1 MAANPVEA
9 STFTHERRW
18 PVSKWVGN
26 AFFVAGLA
34 VAIGFGGNAGAQVEQ
49 TGSEARVTEETPY
62 VQSPKVVVDTM
73 LQMAGVHS
81 GDFLIDL
88 GSGDGRIIV
97 TAAKEFRARGFG
109 VDYDQRLVGL
119 ANANAQKA
127 GVAERASFFEQNIF
141 TTDLGGATVVTMYLL
156 PEYNSVLK
164 PRLLALKPG
173 TRIVSHDYGIDDW
186 EPDASKKIAVPE
198 KRVGL
203 EKASNILFWVVPA
216 KVAGHWRSSIRTKGG
231 VVDVDMLISQRYQH
245 FAGKVLLRGQE
256 LPIERPFLKGDYI
269 SFRVQDGK
277 DTLLFNGRVSNSRIT
292 GTTIRGE
299 EHTRWRALRTEEL
312 KG

>member
-1 MAANPVEA
+1 MNLLFPSWAALA
-9 STFTHERRW
+9 ACMMIAL
-18 PVSKWVGN
+18 G
-26 AFFVAGLA
+26 AGGLA
-34 VAIGFGGNAGAQVEQ
+34 QAGDEAQGG
-49 TGSEARVTEETPY
+49 ARVTEETPY

-97 TAAKEFRARGFG
+97 TAAKEFKARGFG
-109 VDYDQRLVGL
+109 VDYDERLVKL
-119 ANANAQKA
+119 ANDNARKA
-127 GVAERASFFEQNIF
+127 GVSERASFFEQNVF
-141 TTDLGGATVVTMYLL
+141 KTDLGAASVVTMYLL

-164 PRLLALKPG
+164 PRLLALKAG

-186 EPDASKKIAVPE
+186 QPDASKKIPVPE

-203 EKASNILFWVVPA
+203 EKASTILFWVVPA
-216 KVAGHWRSSIRTKGG
+216 RIEGHWRSSVRTGSG
-231 VVDVDMLISQRYQH
+231 VADVEIVLTQRYQR
-245 FAGKVLLRGQE
+245 FEGKAFLRGQE
-256 LPIERPFLKGDYI
+256 AAIERPFLKGDYL
-269 SFRVQDGK
+269 SFRIQDG
-277 DTLLFNGRVSNSRIT
+277 TEAILFNGRVSNSRIT

-299 EHTRWRALRTEEL
+299 ERTRWRALRTQEL

>member
-1 MAANPVEA
+1 MMIALGA
-9 STFTHERRW
+9 
-18 PVSKWVGN
+18 G
-26 AFFVAGLA
+26 GLA
-34 VAIGFGGNAGAQVEQ
+34 QAGDEAQGG
-49 TGSEARVTEETPY
+49 ARVTEETPY

-97 TAAKEFRARGFG
+97 TAAKEFKARGFG
-109 VDYDQRLVGL
+109 VDYDERLVKL
-119 ANANAQKA
+119 ANDNARKA
-127 GVAERASFFEQNIF
+127 GVSERASFFEQNVF
-141 TTDLGGATVVTMYLL
+141 KTDLGAASVVTMYLL

-164 PRLLALKPG
+164 PRLLALKAG

-186 EPDASKKIAVPE
+186 QPDASKKIPVPE

-203 EKASNILFWVVPA
+203 EKASTILFWVVPA
-216 KVAGHWRSSIRTKGG
+216 RIEGHWRSSVRTGSG
-231 VVDVDMLISQRYQH
+231 VADVEIVLTQRYQR
-245 FAGKVLLRGQE
+245 FEGKAFLRGQE
-256 LPIERPFLKGDYI
+256 AAIERPFLKGDYL
-269 SFRVQDGK
+269 SFRIQDG
-277 DTLLFNGRVSNSRIT
+277 TEAILFNGRVSNSRIT

-299 EHTRWRALRTEEL
+299 ERTRWRALRTQEL

>member
-1 MAANPVEA
+1 MMITFAA
-9 STFTHERRW
+9 
-18 PVSKWVGN
+18 G
-26 AFFVAGLA
+26 GLA
-34 VAIGFGGNAGAQVEQ
+34 QAGDEVQGG
-49 TGSEARVTEETPY
+49 ARVTEETPY

-97 TAAKEFRARGFG
+97 TAAKEFKARGFG
-109 VDYDQRLVGL
+109 VDYDERLVRL
-119 ANANAQKA
+119 ANDNARKA
-127 GVAERASFFEQNIF
+127 GVSERASFFEQNVF
-141 TTDLGGATVVTMYLL
+141 KTDLGAASVVTMYLL

-203 EKASNILFWVVPA
+203 EKASTILFWVVPA
-216 KVAGHWRSSIRTKGG
+216 KIEGHWRSSVRTGSG
-231 VVDVDMLISQRYQH
+231 VSDVEIVFTQRYQR
-245 FAGKVLLRGQE
+245 FEGKAFLKGQE
-256 LPIERPFLKGDYI
+256 IGIERPFLKGDYL
-269 SFRVQDGK
+269 SFRIQVGSEA
-277 DTLLFNGRVSNSRIT
+277 LLFNGRVSNSRIT

-299 EHTRWRALRTEEL
+299 ERTRWRALRTQEL

>member
-1 MAANPVEA
+1 
-9 STFTHERRW
+9 
-18 PVSKWVGN
+18 
-26 AFFVAGLA
+26 
-34 VAIGFGGNAGAQVEQ
+34 
-49 TGSEARVTEETPY
+49 
-62 VQSPKVVVDTM
+62 M

-97 TAAKEFRARGFG
+97 TAAKEFKARGFG
-109 VDYDQRLVGL
+109 VDYDERLVKL
-119 ANANAQKA
+119 ANDNARKA
-127 GVAERASFFEQNIF
+127 GVSERASFFEQNVF
-141 TTDLGGATVVTMYLL
+141 KTDLGAASVVTMYLL

-186 EPDASKKIAVPE
+186 QPDASKKIPVPE

-203 EKASNILFWVVPA
+203 EKASTILFWVVPA
-216 KVAGHWRSSIRTKGG
+216 RIEGHWRSSIRTGSG
-231 VVDVDMLISQRYQH
+231 VTDVEIVFTQRYQR
-245 FAGKVLLRGQE
+245 FEGKAFLKGQE
-256 LPIERPFLKGDYI
+256 VAIESPFLKGDYL
-269 SFRVQDGK
+269 SFRIQDG
-277 DTLLFNGRVSNSRIT
+277 TEALLFNGRVSNSRIT

-299 EHTRWRALRTEEL
+299 ERTRWRALRTQEL

>member
-1 MAANPVEA
+1 MNLLFPSRAVLAACMVIA
-9 STFTHERRW
+9 LS
-18 PVSKWVGN
+18 GG
-26 AFFVAGLA
+26 GLA
-34 VAIGFGGNAGAQVEQ
+34 QAGDEAQGG
-49 TGSEARVTEETPY
+49 ARVTEETPY

-97 TAAKEFRARGFG
+97 TAAKEFKARGFG
-109 VDYDQRLVGL
+109 VDYDERLVKL
-119 ANANAQKA
+119 ANDNARKA
-127 GVAERASFFEQNIF
+127 GVSERASFFEQNVF
-141 TTDLGGATVVTMYLL
+141 KTDLGAASVVTMYLL

-186 EPDASKKIAVPE
+186 QPDASKKIPVPE

-203 EKASNILFWVVPA
+203 EKASTILFWVVPA
-216 KVAGHWRSSIRTKGG
+216 KIEGHWRSSVRTGSG
-231 VVDVDMLISQRYQH
+231 ITDVEIVFTQRYQH
-245 FAGKVLLRGQE
+245 FEGKAFLKGQE
-256 LPIERPFLKGDYI
+256 VAIERPFLKGDYL
-269 SFRVQDGK
+269 SFRIQDGAEA
-277 DTLLFNGRVSNSRIT
+277 LLFNGRVSNSRIT

-299 EHTRWRALRTEEL
+299 ERTRWRALRTQEL